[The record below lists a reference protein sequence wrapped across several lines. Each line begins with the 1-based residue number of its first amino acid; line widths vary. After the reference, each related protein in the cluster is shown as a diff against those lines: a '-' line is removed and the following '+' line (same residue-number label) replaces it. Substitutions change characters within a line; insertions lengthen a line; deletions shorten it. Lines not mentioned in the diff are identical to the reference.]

1 MFQLNAALVC
11 VVESTNGDPY
21 FDETR
26 QECRG
31 TTTMWY
37 STPAKTS
44 RCILRSVDRSPF
56 RHSSLFFG
64 MIPISNFRRI
74 VRIGQAQLRGA
85 REIVDLAEV
94 EKASYDI
101 SGGVEA

>member
-11 VVESTNGDPY
+11 VVELTNGNPY
-21 FDETR
+21 CGETR
-26 QECRG
+26 EECRG
-31 TTTMWY
+31 TRTVWY
-37 STPAKTS
+37 SSPAKTS
-44 RCILRSVDRSPF
+44 RCILRSVDRSLF

-64 MIPISNFRRI
+64 KIPISNLRRI

-94 EKASYDI
+94 EKANYDI